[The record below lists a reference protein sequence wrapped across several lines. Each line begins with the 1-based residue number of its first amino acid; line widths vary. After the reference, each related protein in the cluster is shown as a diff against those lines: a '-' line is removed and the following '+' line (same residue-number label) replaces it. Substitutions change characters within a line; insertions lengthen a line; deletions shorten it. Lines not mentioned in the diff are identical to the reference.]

1 MLVLVEKFDN
11 YGMVVLVD
19 SIYKLI
25 EAITTIQ
32 LLIERLSSILF
43 FFTTVSVCRVVK
55 FYFKMCVLNIF

>member
-32 LLIERLSSILF
+32 LLIERLSSIF